1 MEILRLVGGRGT
13 AITCI
18 LAGLLIWPIG
28 LSGQGFKETKD
39 AFQQSYIREATGEVL
54 GAISSLKEVYREDS
68 YEINLRLGWLSYQ
81 AGNFTESMAYY
92 NKAIDL
98 MPYAIEPRFGIV
110 YPGGAMGNWAMVM
123 KQYEKILEICPNN
136 SIAMHR
142 IGLIYYG
149 REDFETAKKY
159 FEKVA
164 NLYPFDYDALTMLAW
179 SYFRLNNF
187 REAKV
192 LFQKALLHTPGGT
205 SALEGLDLLDL
216 P

>member
-1 MEILRLVGGRGT
+1 MEILRQIRSLLPAVLLVPV
-13 AITCI
+13 ISV
-18 LAGLLIWPIG
+18 
-28 LSGQGFKETKD
+28 SGQSFKETKD
-39 AFQQSYIREATGEVL
+39 AFQQSYIQEATGETTA
-54 GAISSLKEVYREDS
+54 AIHSLKEVYDDRS

-81 AGNFTESMAYY
+81 AGNFSESTAYY
-92 NKAIDL
+92 NRAIEL

-110 YPGGAMGNWAMVM
+110 YPGAAMGNWAMVM
-123 KQYEKILEICPNN
+123 KQYEKILEISPNN

-149 REDFETAKKY
+149 KEDYENAKRY
-159 FEKVA
+159 FEKVV
-164 NLYPFDYDALTMLAW
+164 NLFPFDYDALTMLGW
-179 SYFRLNNF
+179 SYFKLNNF

-205 SALEGLDLLDL
+205 SATEGLDLLDL

>member
-1 MEILRLVGGRGT
+1 MEILRSVRNLL
-13 AITCI
+13 IT
-18 LAGLLIWPIG
+18 GLLVPVITV
-28 LSGQGFKETKD
+28 SGQSFKETKD
-39 AFQQSYIREATGEVL
+39 AFQQSYIQEATGEVAA
-54 GAISSLKEVYREDS
+54 AINSLKGVYNEKS

-81 AGNFTESMAYY
+81 AGSFTESMAYY

-110 YPGGAMGNWAMVM
+110 YPGAAMGNWAMVM
-123 KQYEKILEICPNN
+123 KQYEKILEISPNN

-142 IGLIYYG
+142 LGLIYYG
-149 REDFETAKKY
+149 KEDYETARKY

-164 NLYPFDYDALTMLAW
+164 NLYPFDYDALTMLGW
-179 SYFRLNNF
+179 SYFKLNNF

-205 SALEGLDLLDL
+205 SAMEGLDLLNL

>member
-1 MEILRLVGGRGT
+1 MEILKPIRPML
-13 AITCI
+13 
-18 LAGLLIWPIG
+18 LAGVLMAASAV
-28 LSGQGFKETKD
+28 SGQSFVETKD
-39 AFQQSYIREATGEVL
+39 AFQQSYIQEATGEVSA
-54 GAISSLKEVYREDS
+54 AINSLKGVYDEKS

-81 AGNFTESMAYY
+81 AGSFTESMAYY

-110 YPGGAMGNWAMVM
+110 YPGAAMGNWTLVM
-123 KQYEKILEICPNN
+123 KQYEKILEISPNN

-149 REDFETAKKY
+149 KEDYESAKKY

-164 NLYPFDYDALTMLAW
+164 NLFPFDYDALTMLGW
-179 SYFRLNNF
+179 SYFKLNNF

-205 SALEGLDLLDL
+205 SAMEGLDLLDV